1 MDQSVASFTASNSQ
15 SDHAQPHESAALH
28 VKGEASYIDDLAEIV
43 GTLHMA
49 IGLSKCAHGYIRSM
63 DLSQVKEAEGVV
75 CVLTAQDIPAANEI
89 SATGQDHEPL
99 LAESKVMYHGQAI
112 FAVVAHTH
120 NQARRAVQYAQIDY
134 EPLDS
139 VITIED
145 AQKQALLTKAD
156 YVCRTMRMQKG
167 DSAKAIAHSPRR
179 LTGKIAIGGQEHFYL
194 EGQIAYA
201 HISEDERVKVFSST
215 QHPTETQHAIAH
227 ILGIYSHNIVV
238 EVRRMGGAF
247 GGKESQAV
255 ITACLATLG
264 AMKTGYAVKLRLD
277 RDDDMK
283 MTGKRHDFHVNYQA
297 GFDETGKIHGVD
309 MDFSARCGWSADL
322 SAAVVDRALFHADN
336 AYHYPHVSL
345 RSHPFRTNTPSNTA
359 FRGFGAPQGIVAAE
373 RMIEA
378 IAYATGLDP
387 LDVRKRNFYDTSQKQ
402 LTPYHMTVEDSIIA
416 MLVEQLEIS
425 CQYRERRQKIHAENT
440 HGFMRRGIA
449 LTPVKFGIS
458 FTATHLNQAGAL
470 AHLYTDGSVLINH
483 GGTEMGQ
490 GLHTKM
496 LQVAARVLGIESDQV
511 KISAT
516 VTDKVPNTSATA
528 ASSGAD
534 MNGMAVMDAVSKI
547 KKRLTDF
554 IASQWKV
561 SAETISF
568 SEGVVSCEHHHILFK
583 ELVKQAYM
591 ARISLSSSGFY
602 KTPKI
607 SWDITTGRGRPF
619 YYFAYG
625 AACAEVEVNILT
637 GQSKVKQVDILHDAG
652 LSLNPALDIG
662 QIEGGFIQGMGWL
675 TTEELVYAPSGQL
688 LTHAPSTYKIP
699 AFGDC
704 PEIMNVTLLENSPN
718 QEHTIFHS
726 KAVGEP
732 PLVHG
737 VAVFQAISD
746 AIASLDHYK
755 TLPDL
760 NAPATAEEILK
771 AVYHLKALQTERR

>member
-1 MDQSVASFTASNSQ
+1 MDKMSFSY
-15 SDHAQPHESAALH
+15 SDQVSHGGLPHESAALH
-28 VKGEASYIDDLAEIV
+28 VTGAALYCDDIAELT

-49 IGLSKCAHGYIRSM
+49 IGLSECAHGRILSM
-63 DLSQVKEAEGVV
+63 DLSQVQRAKGVV
-75 CVLTAQDIPAANEI
+75 CVLTAQDIPALNEI

-99 LAESKVMYHGQAI
+99 LAENKVMYHGQAL

-120 NQARRAVQYAQIDY
+120 DQARRAVGLAVVEY
-134 EPLDS
+134 EPLE
-139 VITIED
+139 VIVSLEEAT
-145 AQKQALLTKAD
+145 QAAEKGQPD
-156 YVCRTMRMQKG
+156 YVCRTMVMQKG
-167 DSAKAIAHSPRR
+167 ESQTAIASSSHQ
-179 LTGKIAIGGQEHFYL
+179 LTGQITIGGQEHFYL

-201 HISEDERVKVFSST
+201 QLGEEKIVKVFSST
-215 QHPTETQHAIAH
+215 QHPSEAQHAIAH
-227 ILGIYSHNIVV
+227 ILGVASHDVTV

-255 ITACLATLG
+255 ICACLAALG
-264 AMKTGYAVKLRLD
+264 AVKTGHAVKLRLD

-283 MTGKRHDFHVNYQA
+283 MTGKRHDFRVNYHV
-297 GFDETGKIHGVD
+297 GFDSEGHIQGVE
-309 MDFSARCGWSADL
+309 MDFAARCGWSADL

-336 AYHYPHVSL
+336 AYHYPHVRL
-345 RSHPFRTNTPSNTA
+345 HSHPFRTNTPSNTA

-373 RMIEA
+373 RMVEA
-378 IAYATGLDP
+378 IAYATGQDP
-387 LDVRKRNFYDTSQKQ
+387 LDIRKKNFYDRSKNQ
-402 LTPYHMTVEDSIIA
+402 LTPYHMRVEDSIIST
-416 MLVEQLEIS
+416 LVEQLERS
-425 CQYRERRQKIHAENT
+425 SRYRKRREEIRSYNQHSAFTRK
-440 HGFMRRGIA
+440 GLA

-470 AHLYTDGSVLINH
+470 AHVYTDGSVLINH

-496 LQVAARVLGIESDQV
+496 IQVAAKILGLDVEQV
-511 KISAT
+511 RISAT

-534 MNGMAVMDAVSKI
+534 LNGMAVMDAVLKI
-547 KKRLTDF
+547 KERLKTF
-554 IASQWKV
+554 IAEQWNV
-561 SAETISF
+561 HPENVIFAGGYISCDERNM
-568 SEGVVSCEHHHILFK
+568 SFK
-583 ELVKQAYM
+583 ELIKLAYM
-591 ARISLSSSGFY
+591 ARISLSASGFY

-607 SWDITTGRGRPF
+607 SWDVEKGKGRPF

-625 AACAEVEVNILT
+625 AACAEVEIDILT
-637 GQSKVKQVDILHDAG
+637 GHNKVIQVDILHDAG

-675 TTEELVYAPSGQL
+675 TMEELIYDTSGRL

-699 AFGDC
+699 TIGDC
-704 PEIMNVTLLENSPN
+704 PPVMNIALLAHSPN

-746 AIASLDHYK
+746 AIASLDEYR

-760 NAPATAEEILK
+760 NAPATAEEILR
-771 AVYHLKALQTERR
+771 AVYQLKASRAEKG